1 MNKEE
6 FKQWVKKTYGDFQ
19 NDKQAVSYIAQNNIV
34 IVYDKTTVKS
44 AIAKCHP
51 KDEFY
56 YRIGVAIAY
65 ARLRKIKV
73 PKVEEEPEFK
83 RVGYEQEY
91 YHIGK
96 LNTASFGAV
105 YTLETDHFLDKA
117 SFENNNYFHT
127 RKRAEE
133 VADKINFLLKLERLH
148 DTYCPDYVP
157 DWQDNVRKYYVFYG
171 TKDSTYYVGGCLAV
185 DRKPCVYFPTTE
197 IAQKVCD
204 ILNGETK
211 KCKKP
216 LWGLLTRCTNG
227 KNRD

>member
-1 MNKEE
+1 MNKKE
-6 FKQWVKKTYGDFQ
+6 FKQWVKKTYRDFQ
-19 NDKQAVSYIAQNNIV
+19 KDKQAIAYSGCSDVV
-34 IVYDKTTVKS
+34 IVYDTTAVKS
-44 AIAKCHP
+44 AIAKCYLQ
-51 KDEFY
+51 DTFDY
-56 YRIGVAIAY
+56 DTGVAIAY
-65 ARLRKIKV
+65 ARLKGIEI

-83 RVGYEQEY
+83 RVGNGQEY
-91 YHIGK
+91 YCIGK
-96 LNTASFGAV
+96 FNTARFGAV

-133 VADKINFLLKLERLH
+133 VADKINLLLKLERLH

-157 DWQDNVRKYYVFYG
+157 DWQDNARKYYVFYG

-211 KCKKP
+211 NAKSLC
-216 LWGLLTRCTNG
+216 GAC
-227 KNRD
+227 

>member
-1 MNKEE
+1 MNKKE
-6 FKQWVKKTYGDFQ
+6 FKQWVKKTYRDFQ
-19 NDKQAVSYIAQNNIV
+19 KDKQAIAYSGCSDVV
-34 IVYDKTTVKS
+34 IVYDTTAVKS
-44 AIAKCHP
+44 AIAKCYP
-51 KDEFY
+51 QDTFDY
-56 YRIGVAIAY
+56 DTGVAIAY
-65 ARLRKIKV
+65 ARLKEIEI

-83 RVGYEQEY
+83 RVGNGQEY
-91 YHIGK
+91 YCIGK
-96 LNTASFGAV
+96 FNTARFGAV

-133 VADKINFLLKLERLH
+133 VADKINLLLKLERLH

-157 DWQDNVRKYYVFYG
+157 DWQDNARKYYVFYG

-211 KCKKP
+211 NAKSLC
-216 LWGLLTRCTNG
+216 GAC
-227 KNRD
+227 

>member
-1 MNKEE
+1 MDKKRFE
-6 FKQWVKKTYGDFQ
+6 QWVNQMYRDFQ

-65 ARLRKIKV
+65 ARLREIKV

-105 YTLETDHFLDKA
+105 YTLEIGHFWIKHFLKTTTIFTQ
-117 SFENNNYFHT
+117 SS
-127 RKRAEE
+127 
-133 VADKINFLLKLERLH
+133 VLK
-148 DTYCPDYVP
+148 
-157 DWQDNVRKYYVFYG
+157 K
-171 TKDSTYYVGGCLAV
+171 
-185 DRKPCVYFPTTE
+185 
-197 IAQKVCD
+197 
-204 ILNGETK
+204 
-211 KCKKP
+211 
-216 LWGLLTRCTNG
+216 LLTKSIFC
-227 KNRD
+227 

>member
-1 MNKEE
+1 MNKKE
-6 FKQWVKKTYGDFQ
+6 FKQWVKKTYRDFQ
-19 NDKQAVSYIAQNNIV
+19 KDKQAIAYSGCSDVV
-34 IVYDKTTVKS
+34 IVYDTTAVKS
-44 AIAKCHP
+44 AIAKCYP
-51 KDEFY
+51 QDTFDY
-56 YRIGVAIAY
+56 DTGVAIAY
-65 ARLRKIKV
+65 ARLKGIEI
-73 PKVEEEPEFK
+73 PNVEEEPEFK
-83 RVGYEQEY
+83 RVGNGQEY
-91 YHIGK
+91 YCIGK
-96 LNTASFGAV
+96 FNTARFGAV

-133 VADKINFLLKLERLH
+133 VADKINLLLKLERLH

-157 DWQDNVRKYYVFYG
+157 DWQDNARKYYVFYG

-211 KCKKP
+211 NAKSLC
-216 LWGLLTRCTNG
+216 GAC
-227 KNRD
+227 

>member
-65 ARLRKIKV
+65 ARLREIKV

-105 YTLETDHFLDKA
+105 YTLEIGHFLDKA
-117 SFENNNYFHT
+117 FFENNNYFLT
-127 RKRAEE
+127 KKRAEE
-133 VADKINFLLKLERLH
+133 VADKINFLLKLERFH
-148 DTYCPDYVP
+148 DIYCPNYKP
-157 DWQDNVRKYYVFYG
+157 DWSNDKDYKHYIYYDEKAKKWTFDVVTKYHLV
-171 TKDSTYYVGGCLAV
+171 V
-185 DRKPCVYFPTTE
+185 CVYFPTSE

-211 KCKKP
+211 NAKSFC
-216 LWGLLTRCTNG
+216 GAC
-227 KNRD
+227 